1 MGTDIKMSVY
11 IFSQA
16 ELQLAKTL
24 KEEEEE
30 AYLYVVKL

>member
-24 KEEEEE
+24 KEEEE